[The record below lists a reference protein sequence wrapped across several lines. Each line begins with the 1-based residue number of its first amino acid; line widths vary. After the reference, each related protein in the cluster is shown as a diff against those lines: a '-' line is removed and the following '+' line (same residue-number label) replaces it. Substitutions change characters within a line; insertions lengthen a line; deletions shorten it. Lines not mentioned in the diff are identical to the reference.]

1 MAKHGFNKEDD
12 IFHIARTINIQMK
25 AYSLWELDD
34 EYLRE
39 FTDIS
44 THERSLEYSW
54 DK

>member
-1 MAKHGFNKEDD
+1 MAKHSFSKEDNL
-12 IFHIARTINIQMK
+12 FQTARAINIQMK

-44 THERSLEYSW
+44 THERSLE
-54 DK
+54 